1 MSWLLSSVI
10 HSGIIQNL
18 CSMQRFFFF
27 LCMFIGML
35 CHTSCK
41 SEVKIESYLNEASP
55 LVDEYEGMVIPYNI
69 APLNFHV
76 SVNDYEQGMVLT
88 YGDTRL
94 SAISEDGAIIP
105 DLDEWKSLLD
115 KAKGHDLKLEH
126 CIRTDEGWKAYD
138 SFAIHVSAEGI
149 DPYLVYRLIP
159 PGYETWNEMGLYQRN
174 LENFDESVIIENKNA
189 GYNCV
194 NCHSFCMHDPEMMM
208 FHSRAVNAGTILIR
222 NGELQKLDTKTDRT
236 ISSLVYPHWHPNGK
250 YIAYSVNTIKQMF
263 HVNSPNRTEVM
274 DLASDVVVYDIEKNQ
289 IVTTPMLFDETKF
302 ETFPAFSPDGKTLYY
317 CVADA
322 KQPIPDDFDQLKY
335 YLCSISFDEETCS
348 FGNSIDTLF
357 HAGMADK
364 SVSFPRVS
372 PDGKRLL
379 FTLSDYGNFSIWHQ
393 EADLWMLDL
402 ATKEL
407 TCMDKWNS
415 PSVESYHSWSSN
427 SRWVVFSSRR
437 IDGLYTRPYIA
448 YIDADGRIG
457 KPFVMPQKT
466 GDFYS
471 NFMNSYNIPEFV
483 GGKIDVG
490 QRELLDVLCNDVA
503 KKVTFG
509 S

>member
-1 MSWLLSSVI
+1 
-10 HSGIIQNL
+10 
-18 CSMQRFFFF
+18 MQRFFFF
-27 LCMFIGML
+27 LCMFLEVL

-55 LVDEYEGMVIPYNI
+55 LVNEYEGMVIPYNI
-69 APLNFHV
+69 APLNFYV
-76 SVNDYEQGMVLT
+76 SADDSEQGIILT
-88 YGDTRL
+88 YGDL
-94 SAISEDGAIIP
+94 QVSAISEDGAIIP

-115 KAKGHDLKLEH
+115 QAKGHELKLEH
-126 CIRTDEGWKAYD
+126 CIRTNEGWKAYD

-159 PGYETWNEMGLYQRN
+159 PGYETWDEMGLYQRN
-174 LENFDESVIIENKNA
+174 LENFDESVIIENKHA

-335 YLCSISFDEETCS
+335 YLCSISFDEEACS
-348 FGNSIDTLF
+348 FGNVIDTLF
-357 HAGMADK
+357 HAEMADK

-437 IDGLYTRPYIA
+437 MDGLYTRPYIA
-448 YIDADGRIG
+448 FIDADGRIG
-457 KPFVMPQKT
+457 KPFVLPQKK
-466 GDFYS
+466 GNFYTD
-471 NFMNSYNIPEFV
+471 FMNSYNIPEFV
-483 GGKIDVG
+483 GGKIEVG
-490 QRELLDVLCNDVA
+490 QRKLLDVLCNDAA

-509 S
+509 MSE

>member
-1 MSWLLSSVI
+1 
-10 HSGIIQNL
+10 
-18 CSMQRFFFF
+18 MQRFFFF
-27 LCMFIGML
+27 LCMFLEVL

-55 LVDEYEGMVIPYNI
+55 LVNEYEGMVIPYNI
-69 APLNFHV
+69 APLNFYV
-76 SVNDYEQGMVLT
+76 SADDSEQGIVLT
-88 YGDTRL
+88 YGDLRV
-94 SAISEDGAIIP
+94 SAISEDGSIIP

-115 KAKGHDLKLEH
+115 QAKGHELKLEH
-126 CIRTDEGWKAYD
+126 CIRSNEGWKAYD

-159 PGYETWNEMGLYQRN
+159 PGYETWDEMGLYQRN
-174 LENFDESVIIENKNA
+174 LENFDESVIIENKHA

-335 YLCSISFDEETCS
+335 YLCSISFDEEACS
-348 FGNSIDTLF
+348 FGNVIDTLF
-357 HAGMADK
+357 HAEMADK

-437 IDGLYTRPYIA
+437 MDGLYTRPYIA
-448 YIDADGRIG
+448 FIDADGRIG
-457 KPFVMPQKT
+457 KPFVLPQKK
-466 GDFYS
+466 GNFYTD
-471 NFMNSYNIPEFV
+471 FMNSYNIPEFV
-483 GGKIDVG
+483 GGKIEVG
-490 QRELLDVLCNDVA
+490 QRKLLDVLCNDAA

-509 S
+509 MSE

>member
-1 MSWLLSSVI
+1 
-10 HSGIIQNL
+10 
-18 CSMQRFFFF
+18 MQRFFFF
-27 LCMFIGML
+27 LCMFLEVL

-55 LVDEYEGMVIPYNI
+55 LVNEYEGMVIPYNI
-69 APLNFHV
+69 APLNFYV
-76 SVNDYEQGMVLT
+76 SADDSEQGIVLT
-88 YGDTRL
+88 YGDLRV

-115 KAKGHDLKLEH
+115 QAKGHELKLEH
-126 CIRTDEGWKAYD
+126 CIRTNEGWKAYD
-138 SFAIHVSAEGI
+138 SFAIYVSAEGI

-159 PGYETWNEMGLYQRN
+159 PGYETWDEMGLYQRN
-174 LENFDESVIIENKNA
+174 LENFDESVIIENKHA

-335 YLCSISFDEETCS
+335 YLCSISFDEEACS
-348 FGNSIDTLF
+348 FGNVIDTLF
-357 HAGMADK
+357 HAEMADK

-437 IDGLYTRPYIA
+437 MDGLYTRPYIA
-448 YIDADGRIG
+448 FIDADGRIG
-457 KPFVMPQKT
+457 KPFVLPQKK
-466 GDFYS
+466 GNFYTD
-471 NFMNSYNIPEFV
+471 FMNSYNIPEFV
-483 GGKIDVG
+483 GGKIEVG
-490 QRELLDVLCNDVA
+490 QRKLLDVLCNDAA

-509 S
+509 MSE

>member
-1 MSWLLSSVI
+1 MLCPLNSVI

-18 CSMQRFFFF
+18 CSMQRSFFF
-27 LCMFIGML
+27 LCMCIMML
-35 CHTSCK
+35 CYTSCK
-41 SEVKIESYLNEASP
+41 PEVKIESYLNEASP

-69 APLNFHV
+69 APLNFFV
-76 SVNDYEQGMVLT
+76 SMDDGVQGIVLT

-105 DLDEWKSLLD
+105 DMDEWKSLLD
-115 KAKGHDLKLEH
+115 KAKGNDLKLEH
-126 CIRTDEGWKAYD
+126 CIYTDDGWKAYD
-138 SFAIHVSAEGI
+138 SFAVHVSEDGI

-159 PGYETWNEMGLYQRN
+159 PGYEMWNEMGLYQRN
-174 LENFDESVIIENKNA
+174 LENFDESVVVENKNA

-194 NCHSFCMHDPEMMM
+194 NCHSFCMQNPEMMM
-208 FHSRAVNAGTILIR
+208 FHSRAVNAGTIIIR
-222 NGELQKLDTKTDRT
+222 NDHLQKLDTKTDKT
-236 ISSLVYPHWHPNGK
+236 ISSMVYPHWHPSGK
-250 YIAYSVNTIKQMF
+250 YIACSVNTIKQMF

-274 DLASDVVVYDIEKNQ
+274 DMASDVVVYDIEKNQ
-289 IVTTPMLFDETKF
+289 VVTTPLLFDETKF

-317 CVADA
+317 CVAEA

-372 PDGKRLL
+372 PDGKKLL

-393 EADLWMLDL
+393 EADLWMIDL
-402 ATKEL
+402 ESKEL
-407 TCMDKWNS
+407 ACMDKWNS
-415 PSVESYHSWSSN
+415 ASVESYHSWSSN

-437 IDGLYTRPYIA
+437 MDGLYTRPYIA
-448 YIDADGRIG
+448 YVDVGGQIS
-457 KPFVMPQKT
+457 KPFVVPQKK
-466 GDFYS
+466 GNFYA

-483 GGKIDVG
+483 KGKIEVG
-490 QRELLDVLCNDVA
+490 QRDLLDVLCNDVA
-503 KKVTFG
+503 KKVTFRN
-509 S
+509 

>member
-1 MSWLLSSVI
+1 
-10 HSGIIQNL
+10 
-18 CSMQRFFFF
+18 MQRFFFF
-27 LCMFIGML
+27 LCMFLEVL

-55 LVDEYEGMVIPYNI
+55 LVNEYEDMVIPYNI
-69 APLNFHV
+69 APLNFYV
-76 SVNDYEQGMVLT
+76 SADDSEQGIVLT
-88 YGDTRL
+88 YGDLRV

-115 KAKGHDLKLEH
+115 QAKGHELKLEH
-126 CIRTDEGWKAYD
+126 CIRTNEGWKAYD

-159 PGYETWNEMGLYQRN
+159 PGYETWDEMGLYQRN
-174 LENFDESVIIENKNA
+174 LENFDESVIIENKHA

-335 YLCSISFDEETCS
+335 YLCSISFDEEACS
-348 FGNSIDTLF
+348 FGNVIDTLF
-357 HAGMADK
+357 HAEMADK

-437 IDGLYTRPYIA
+437 MDGLYTRPYIA
-448 YIDADGRIG
+448 FIDADGRIG
-457 KPFVMPQKT
+457 KPFVLPQKK
-466 GDFYS
+466 GNFYTD
-471 NFMNSYNIPEFV
+471 FMNSYNIPEFV
-483 GGKIDVG
+483 GGKIEVG
-490 QRELLDVLCNDVA
+490 QRKLLDVLCNDAA

-509 S
+509 MSE

>member
-1 MSWLLSSVI
+1 
-10 HSGIIQNL
+10 
-18 CSMQRFFFF
+18 
-27 LCMFIGML
+27 ML

-41 SEVKIESYLNEASP
+41 PEVKIESYLDEASP
-55 LVDEYEGMVIPYNI
+55 LVGEYERMVIPYNI

-76 SVNDYEQGMVLT
+76 STDGYEQGMVLT

-115 KAKGHDLKLEH
+115 QAKGHDLKLEH
-126 CIRTDEGWKAYD
+126 CIHTDDGWKAYD
-138 SFAIHVSAEGI
+138 SFTIHVSAEGI

-159 PGYETWNEMGLYQRN
+159 PGYETWDEMGLYQRN

-194 NCHSFCMHDPEMMM
+194 NCHSFCMHDPEKMM

-263 HVNSPNRTEVM
+263 HVNSPNRAEVM

-407 TCMDKWNS
+407 ACMDQWNS

-437 IDGLYTRPYIA
+437 MDGLYTRPYIA

-457 KPFVMPQKT
+457 KPFVVPQKK
-466 GDFYS
+466 GNFYS

-509 S
+509 I